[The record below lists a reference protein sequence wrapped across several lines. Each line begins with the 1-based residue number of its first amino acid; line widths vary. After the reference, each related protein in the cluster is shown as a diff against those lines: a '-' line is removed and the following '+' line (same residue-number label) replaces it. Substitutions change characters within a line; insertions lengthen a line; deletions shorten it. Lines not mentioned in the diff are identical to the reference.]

1 MTAEVARASASVR
14 HGPLL
19 EVTHLTK
26 HYPVRG
32 GVFGGATAQV
42 HAVDDVSFTIDEGET
57 LGLVGESGCGKS
69 TTGKTIL
76 RLIEPT
82 SGTIHWRGRRI
93 DRLSRREMRP
103 FRRELQAVF
112 QDPYS
117 SLNPRM
123 RAADIVGEPVR
134 NFERASSVE
143 IRDRV
148 ATLFEKVGL
157 RADQMIKYP
166 YEFSGGQRQ
175 RLGIARALAPQP
187 RLIVCDE
194 PVSALDVS
202 VQAQVINLLMSL
214 QDELRLSYLF
224 VAHDLAVVEHI
235 SHRVAVMY
243 LGKIV
248 ELTDKR
254 TLFTS
259 PQHPYTEALLSAV
272 PVPDPRA
279 AKKRIILSGD
289 VPSSIDPPRGCR
301 FHTRCPYAEERC
313 RVEEPPMRLIRA
325 GHHVACHL
333 RTGSATVANTE
344 SA

>member
-157 RADQMIKYP
+157 PATSVHEILASDKQAKQFSQLKRGQKL
-166 YEFSGGQRQ
+166 EFELSPDGQ
-175 RLGIARALAPQP
+175 LTNLHSK
-187 RLIVCDE
+187 LN
-194 PVSALDVS
+194 DVES
-202 VQAQVINLLMSL
+202 ISL
-214 QDELRLSYLF
+214 TRKKCRS
-224 VAHDLAVVEHI
+224 
-235 SHRVAVMY
+235 
-243 LGKIV
+243 
-248 ELTDKR
+248 T
-254 TLFTS
+254 TS
-259 PQHPYTEALLSAV
+259 
-272 PVPDPRA
+272 R
-279 AKKRIILSGD
+279 
-289 VPSSIDPPRGCR
+289 
-301 FHTRCPYAEERC
+301 
-313 RVEEPPMRLIRA
+313 
-325 GHHVACHL
+325 
-333 RTGSATVANTE
+333 
-344 SA
+344 